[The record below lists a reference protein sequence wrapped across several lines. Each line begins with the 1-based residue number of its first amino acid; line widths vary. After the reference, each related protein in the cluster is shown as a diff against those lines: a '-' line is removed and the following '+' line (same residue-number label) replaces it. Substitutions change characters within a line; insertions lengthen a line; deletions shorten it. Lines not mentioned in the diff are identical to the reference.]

1 MSNGRILLVEDD
13 GFVAPALKGALEG
26 MGYTVVHMCTAAE
39 AMDHAFQHRPD
50 AILMDVNLGRGI
62 DGIDTA
68 RATRRAYDIPVV
80 FLSARCDE
88 ATRRRAALATPAA
101 FLSKACSCDDLRG
114 ALDRALRRDAAG

>member
-1 MSNGRILLVEDD
+1 MGHGRILLVEDD
-13 GFVAPALKGALEG
+13 GLIAPALQGALEG
-26 MGYTVVHMCTAAE
+26 MGYAVVHMRTAAE

-68 RATRRAYDIPVV
+68 RAIRRAYDIPVV
-80 FLSARCDE
+80 FLSTRCDE
-88 ATRRRAALATPAA
+88 ATRTRAALATPAA